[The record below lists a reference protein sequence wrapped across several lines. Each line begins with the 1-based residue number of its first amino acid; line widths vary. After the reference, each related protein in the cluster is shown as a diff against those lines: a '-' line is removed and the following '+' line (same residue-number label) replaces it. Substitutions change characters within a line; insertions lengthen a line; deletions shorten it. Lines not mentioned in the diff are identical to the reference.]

1 MCTNANKPRLTEPM
15 QLKNLLYYLGNIK
28 GLQNLYISFCGSSP
42 KQGVQDSHKLRIN
55 PLGH

>member
-28 GLQNLYISFCGSSP
+28 GLQNLYLSVDHHQSKESKIAIS
-42 KQGVQDSHKLRIN
+42 
-55 PLGH
+55 